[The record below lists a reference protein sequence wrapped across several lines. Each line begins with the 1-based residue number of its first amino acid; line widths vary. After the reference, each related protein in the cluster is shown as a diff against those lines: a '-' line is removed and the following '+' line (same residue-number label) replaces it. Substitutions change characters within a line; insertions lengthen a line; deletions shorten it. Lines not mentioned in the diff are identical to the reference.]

1 MTEALHITV
10 DWSTPT
16 ITSRTTLTTHLW
28 TAPPLQRS
36 SPIHDKAFEAL
47 RALRADRARF
57 LPWWSSPKL
66 SVPELDPPTDGRTSW
81 DFRRLD
87 EFTDD
92 FLAAAEGRPVVANF
106 ATIPAWM
113 FEDAE
118 PDAYQDDP
126 AAIHW
131 DYEHGKKFRDPEFT
145 EVAEHF
151 ERIGRWYIDGGFTDQ
166 FGVRHESGRAD
177 RFAYWEVLCEP
188 DVGHELSPE
197 AYTRFYD
204 AVVERL
210 RVLDPEMKF
219 VGLSLSPINFDPE
232 YFWHF
237 LDPAN
242 HKDGIPLDAFSYH
255 FYATPQILDPVDL
268 AGNASFEEWPGV
280 FFAQADGFLHQ
291 VQLIESIKRRLS
303 PGTETHINE
312 IGTFAPDVVNP
323 DPEAPE
329 GYWALSGALVSY
341 LWSRLTELGIDLVGV
356 AEFIDYP
363 GMIYGASLLD
373 WNTGEPNA
381 RYQALKLLLDN
392 FGPGDTLHR
401 AGAQPS
407 LESPETRVHS
417 QGFVSP
423 DGVRKVLLVN
433 KYPEPARVRF
443 ADPVRTISTVDTT
456 TGDGPAV
463 TRPVRDGEVELGP
476 FATAVATIDSAA
488 D

>member
-66 SVPELDPPTDGRTSW
+66 SVPELDPPTGGRTSW

-92 FLAAAEGRPVVANF
+92 FLAATEGRPVVANF
-106 ATIPAWM
+106 STIPSWM
-113 FEDAE
+113 FETPE
-118 PDAYQDDP
+118 PVTVQDDP

-131 DYEHGKKFRDPEFT
+131 DYQQGTVFRDPGLA

-151 ERIGRWYIDGGFTDQ
+151 ERIGRWYLTGGFTDQ
-166 FGVRHESGRAD
+166 FGVRHESGRND

-188 DVGHELSPE
+188 DVDHNLSPE
-197 AYTRFYD
+197 VYTRLYD

-210 RVLDPEMKF
+210 RALDPEMKF
-219 VGLSLSPINFDPE
+219 VGLSLSLINFDPE

-255 FYATPQILDPVDL
+255 FYATPQIFDPAVL
-268 AGNASFEEWPGV
+268 AGNDPFEDWHQV
-280 FFAQADGFLHQ
+280 FFTQADGFLRQ
-291 VQLIESIKRRLS
+291 VQLIESIKRHLS

-312 IGTFAPDVVNP
+312 IGTFTPDVLNP
-323 DPEAPE
+323 EPVAPE
-329 GYWALSGALVSY
+329 GYWALSAALTAY
-341 LWSRLTELGIDLVGV
+341 LWSKLTELGIDLVGV
-356 AEFIDYP
+356 AEFVGYP
-363 GMIYGASLLD
+363 GMVYGVSLLD

-381 RYQALKLLLDN
+381 RYQGLKLLLDN
-392 FGPGDTLHR
+392 FGPGDKVFRSGTAPTLM
-401 AGAQPS
+401 
-407 LESPETRVHS
+407 SPETQVHS
-417 QGFVSP
+417 QAFESP
-423 DGVRKVLLVN
+423 DGRRRILLVN
-433 KYPEPARVRF
+433 KYPEPRRVRF
-443 ADPVRTISTVDTT
+443 ADPVRTISTIDTT

-463 TRPVRDGEVELGP
+463 TRHVENGEVELGP
-476 FATAVATIDSAA
+476 FATAVATVEPAA